1 MKRFI
6 TITAVATGLVL
17 ASSCANKLEITPQ
30 NAIYEEQVI
39 ELIKKGDATAI
50 KTIQSMLSPMPKYLN
65 FWGINGMASSNPSV
79 YSYQG
84 LDWMR
89 SLMGNDIVLGSN
101 LSGVNPLL
109 LNYYQQDVTYRIAA
123 NASNSCHWFG
133 YSLGINDANKLLLYS
148 SYLDPKISDEAKNTL
163 YKCDAYA
170 RVIRAFSYMQLM
182 EEYTPAY
189 GKMKDV
195 NAANSGLSIYKD
207 YNPVRIA
214 EARSTAKETW
224 DFIKK
229 DLNEAYNDLK
239 QIGVSVT
246 TDYGKGELEDI
257 DLSVVNFLKARAGLL
272 TEDWQYC
279 INACK
284 EIVEGPEYSLIDKDN
299 WGGRLVNEG
308 KDGDFDKLSVAP
320 NTNAFLALSKNPE
333 CILGFK
339 KTSAYGGATNN
350 YFFKL
355 ANIFGGYSINTNDG
369 GSMARINTELY
380 NKIESGD
387 CRKKAF
393 LSPTE
398 NYKFKFYDSSA
409 GVILPSANLKFAATT
424 GLSDD
429 GQSATTEADKCEIME
444 YCKFRLGE
452 VYLMYAEALKATSS
466 SNALTV
472 INTLRAARGASA
484 LTALTDEALQTEWS
498 IEMWGEGGRE
508 YYNCKRWGKKITR
521 SQSSNHW
528 SFAGYTVENMTI
540 PFPIREQED
549 NKNWAA
555 DTVNL

>member
-6 TITAVATGLVL
+6 NITVVAACLVL
-17 ASSCANKLEITPQ
+17 ASSCANKLDITPQ

-89 SLMGNDIVLGSN
+89 SLMGDDIVLGSN

-148 SYLDPKISDEAKNTL
+148 SYLDPKISEEAKNTL

-214 EARSTAKETW
+214 EARSTAKQTW
-224 DFIKK
+224 DFIKE
-229 DLNEAYNDLK
+229 DLNEAYNDLV

-246 TDYGKGELEDI
+246 TDYGTGELEDI

-272 TEDWQYC
+272 TEDWTYC
-279 INACK
+279 SNACK
-284 EIVEGPEYSLIDKDN
+284 EIIEGGKYSLIANDN
-299 WGGRLVNEG
+299 WGGKLENKG
-308 KDGDFDKLSVAP
+308 MDGEYSKLYVAS

-333 CILGFK
+333 CILGYK
-339 KTSAYGGATNN
+339 KTSAYGGSTNN

-355 ANIFGGYSINTNDG
+355 ANVFGGYSINTNDG

-380 NKIESGD
+380 NKIEDGD
-387 CRKKAF
+387 CRKAAF
-393 LSPTE
+393 LSPSE
-398 NYKFKFYDSSA
+398 SYKYKFYDGSA
-409 GVILPSANLKFAATT
+409 GVILPSANLKFAATV

-429 GQSATTEADKCEIME
+429 GQSATDEADKCEIME
-444 YCKFRLGE
+444 FCKFRLSE
-452 VYLMYAEALKATSS
+452 VYLMMAEATQDVKYL
-466 SNALTV
+466 NA
-472 INTLRAARGASA
+472 IRSARGASELGAYTKDA
-484 LTALTDEALQTEWS
+484 LELEWS

-508 YYNCKRWGKKITR
+508 YYNCKRWGKNITR

-528 SFAGYTVENMTI
+528 SYAGYTVENMTI

-555 DTVNL
+555 DSVNL